1 MPWGEFQALTPA
13 LYARIWREYRVTL
26 NLQDQRAG
34 LITAAIYNVNRGS
47 DTEPVQAHDFYP
59 ALKPPEQRTPRN
71 RKEAKDLAQ
80 RKASEMLA
88 RMKATFGG

>member
-1 MPWGEFQALTPA
+1 MPWSEFQALTPA

-34 LITAAIYNVNRGS
+34 LVTAAIYNVNRGS

-59 ALKPPEQRTPRN
+59 ALKPPDRRTPRN
-71 RKEAKDLAQ
+71 TKEARQVAE
-80 RKASEMLA
+80 RKAGEMLE
-88 RMKATFGG
+88 RLKSTFRG